1 MLLFLQS
8 AVADSINIIKS
19 VLTEADGLIVVNL
32 ARLKSLNMV
41 VVPDLAATKQISRLH
56 LDLFRIWQDS
66 ASWTTL
72 NVP

>member
-1 MLLFLQS
+1 VLLFLQS

-41 VVPDLAATKQISRLH
+41 VVPDLAATKQTSRLH
-56 LDLFRIWQDS
+56 LDWFRIWQDS